1 MDDVVMITPSY
12 NFVKSIHRSLSET
25 NNISYLKLLTDSLLV
40 LDVGQEFS
48 STFADIHG
56 LKVIF
61 LDTFVEWTCQ
71 FASSFPASLS
81 DNTGGIRMAGI
92 VNDIVIETLAFINDI
107 TNELKLEYSKV
118 PKPLMDFSN
127 HLKFLMKTSSRRAF
141 GWIDYC
147 CKLRSYCSRMLHCIK
162 FTNTSLSSEED
173 LEEVFEPY
181 SKIPCTTLSISA
193 LKTLTKREVMKDTV
207 NIEDS
212 LISLNI
218 HMDSNLFS
226 NIYRLAYD
234 KSGIIQIIQQVQT
247 DYQDLNKADN
257 KNLPSLANIQQ
268 HLLKLSSVF
277 ITLDTLRRFSDE
289 IPLEQLQTPVI
300 LADSK
305 GLKHTPIISG
315 NENADMDCE
324 QKGRKLVDKCCFEQ
338 FCGPSPSTS
347 TCTPVPEEKKKVRKY
362 IIRLPKE
369 EWKSHKTPWTIE
381 ESIALW
387 HGVMYAPG
395 SKSWSQIWHQSFRHS
410 NRSQVNLKDRWR
422 VIDNSETIKN
432 VIRQAYISWTSQFTN
447 GKGSPVRY
455 NNLPMPV
462 IVRTCQST

>member
-162 FTNTSLSSEED
+162 FTNTSL
-173 LEEVFEPY
+173 
-181 SKIPCTTLSISA
+181 
-193 LKTLTKREVMKDTV
+193 
-207 NIEDS
+207 
-212 LISLNI
+212 
-218 HMDSNLFS
+218 
-226 NIYRLAYD
+226 
-234 KSGIIQIIQQVQT
+234 
-247 DYQDLNKADN
+247 DLNKADN

>member
-1 MDDVVMITPSY
+1 
-12 NFVKSIHRSLSET
+12 
-25 NNISYLKLLTDSLLV
+25 
-40 LDVGQEFS
+40 
-48 STFADIHG
+48 
-56 LKVIF
+56 
-61 LDTFVEWTCQ
+61 
-71 FASSFPASLS
+71 
-81 DNTGGIRMAGI
+81 MAGI
-92 VNDIVIETLAFINDI
+92 VNNIVMETLAFIDDI
-107 TNELKLEYSKV
+107 TNELKLGYSEV

-127 HLKFLMKTSSRRAF
+127 HLKFVMKTSSRRAF

-147 CKLRSYCSRMLHCIK
+147 CKLRSYCSRMLHCIN

-173 LEEVFEPY
+173 LEKVFEPY

-207 NIEDS
+207 NTENS
-212 LISLNI
+212 LISLHI

-234 KSGIIQIIQQVQT
+234 KSGIIQIIEQVQT
-247 DYQDLNKADN
+247 DCQDLNKADN
-257 KNLPSLANIQQ
+257 KNLPSLVNIQQ

-289 IPLEQLQTPVI
+289 IPLEQLQTP
-300 LADSK
+300 
-305 GLKHTPIISG
+305 
-315 NENADMDCE
+315 
-324 QKGRKLVDKCCFEQ
+324 
-338 FCGPSPSTS
+338 
-347 TCTPVPEEKKKVRKY
+347 EKKKVRKY
-362 IIRLPKE
+362 IIHLPKE

-422 VIDNSETIKN
+422 VIDNSATIKN
-432 VIRQAYISWTSQFTN
+432 AIRQAYVSWTSQFTD
-447 GKGSPVRY
+447 GKDSSVRY
-455 NNLPMPV
+455 NRLPIPI

>member
-1 MDDVVMITPSY
+1 MDGVVMITPSY

-48 STFADIHG
+48 LTFADIHG

-71 FASSFPASLS
+71 FASLLPASLS

-92 VNDIVIETLAFINDI
+92 VNDIVMETLAFTNNI
-107 TNELKLEYSKV
+107 TNELKLGYSDV

-162 FTNTSLSSEED
+162 LTNTSL
-173 LEEVFEPY
+173 
-181 SKIPCTTLSISA
+181 
-193 LKTLTKREVMKDTV
+193 
-207 NIEDS
+207 
-212 LISLNI
+212 
-218 HMDSNLFS
+218 
-226 NIYRLAYD
+226 
-234 KSGIIQIIQQVQT
+234 
-247 DYQDLNKADN
+247 DLNKADN

-324 QKGRKLVDKCCFEQ
+324 RKGRKLVDKCCFEQ

-455 NNLPMPV
+455 NSLPMPV
-462 IVRTCQST
+462 IVRTCHQLNLCIF

>member
-1 MDDVVMITPSY
+1 MGDVVMIVPSY
-12 NFVKSIHRSLSET
+12 NFVKSIHKLLSET

-40 LDVGQEFS
+40 LDVAQEFS
-48 STFADIHG
+48 LTFADIHD

-61 LDTFVEWTCQ
+61 LDAFVEWTYQ
-71 FASSFPASLS
+71 FASSLS
-81 DNTGGIRMAGI
+81 PVLNENTGEIRMVRI
-92 VNDIVIETLAFINDI
+92 VNNIVMETFAVIDAI
-107 TNELKLEYSKV
+107 TNELKSGCPEV
-118 PKPLMDFSN
+118 PKPLIDFSN
-127 HLKFLMKTSSRRAF
+127 HLKFVMKTSSKRMF

-147 CKLRSYCSRMLHCIK
+147 CKLRNYCSKMLHCTN

-173 LEEVFEPY
+173 FEKVFEPY

-193 LKTLTKREVMKDTV
+193 LKTLTEYEVMKDSV
-207 NIEDS
+207 NIENS
-212 LISLNI
+212 LISLHI
-218 HMDSNLFS
+218 QVDSNLF
-226 NIYRLAYD
+226 NDIYRLAYD

-257 KNLPSLANIQQ
+257 KNLSSLVNIQQ

-300 LADSK
+300 LTDSK
-305 GLKHTPIISG
+305 KLKHTPIISG
-315 NENADMDCE
+315 NENTDMNCE
-324 QKGRKLVDKCCFEQ
+324 RKGRKLVDKCCFER

-347 TCTPVPEEKKKVRKY
+347 ICTPVRKGKEKVRKY
-362 IIRLPKE
+362 VIRLPKE

-387 HGVMYAPG
+387 HGVMHAPG

-432 VIRQAYISWTSQFTN
+432 AIRQAYVSWTSQFTN
-447 GKGSPVRY
+447 GKDSPVRY
-455 NNLPMPV
+455 NHLPIPI

>member
-48 STFADIHG
+48 LTFADIHG

-71 FASSFPASLS
+71 FASLLPASLS
-81 DNTGGIRMAGI
+81 NNTGGIRMAGI
-92 VNDIVIETLAFINDI
+92 VNDIVMETLAFTNNI
-107 TNELKLEYSKV
+107 TNELKLGYSNV

-127 HLKFLMKTSSRRAF
+127 HLKFLMKTPSRRAF

-162 FTNTSLSSEED
+162 LANTSL
-173 LEEVFEPY
+173 
-181 SKIPCTTLSISA
+181 
-193 LKTLTKREVMKDTV
+193 
-207 NIEDS
+207 
-212 LISLNI
+212 
-218 HMDSNLFS
+218 
-226 NIYRLAYD
+226 
-234 KSGIIQIIQQVQT
+234 
-247 DYQDLNKADN
+247 DLNKADN

-324 QKGRKLVDKCCFEQ
+324 RKGRKLVDKCCFEQ